1 MRPYAR
7 VLLLAA
13 ALAVGQSAPPTAERT
28 LEAALAQLACYDV
41 EDPDDDTGSR
51 SQSVVSSCS
60 CAGEIKFSG
69 HGLSGTI
76 PAALGACARATALD
90 LEGNRL
96 TGTLPPELSALRRR

>member
-28 LEAALAQLACYDV
+28 LEAALAQLDCYDV

-51 SQSVVSSCS
+51 SQIVVCS